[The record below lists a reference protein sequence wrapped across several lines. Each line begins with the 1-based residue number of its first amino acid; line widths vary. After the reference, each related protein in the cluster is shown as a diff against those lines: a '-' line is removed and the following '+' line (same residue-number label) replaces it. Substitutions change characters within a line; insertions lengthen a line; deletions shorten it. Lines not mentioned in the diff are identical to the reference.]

1 MLLQVQ
7 PAWQDGR
14 THLEI
19 LFIIE
24 WASIELF
31 HTQGLLAIPI
41 AGAGQG
47 GQWDWAMHTFELWLL

>member
-24 WASIELF
+24 WVLIGNGLRFDWRILTPIEK
-31 HTQGLLAIPI
+31 
-41 AGAGQG
+41 
-47 GQWDWAMHTFELWLL
+47 WVEKN